1 MLILA
6 GEVVFADRAAGAT
19 EGFERLAVGMQ
30 GFTLAAPEAF
40 LPPDGSRSGVP
51 RRLRRSPES
60 GRPPTPLARGLIED
74 KASGTQ
80 LIQELIADGLY
91 AVTRYEPQSDKVM
104 RMHAQTAMIE
114 NGFVHLPDSAPWLAQ
129 HLHELTTFPK
139 GRHDDQ
145 VDSTAQMLDWFKRG
159 AGPTSNAGIFE
170 LYRQL
175 AEEARGQ
182 QARGERWV
190 RLCVPPGIG
199 RMNLLHLNVA
209 ADGTV
214 EMLESDA
221 QSFLRAGWERVH
233 ADGLAG
239 TESSDLT

>member
-1 MLILA
+1 M
-6 GEVVFADRAAGAT
+6 
-19 EGFERLAVGMQ
+19 
-30 GFTLAAPEAF
+30 
-40 LPPDGSRSGVP
+40 
-51 RRLRRSPES
+51 
-60 GRPPTPLARGLIED
+60 
-74 KASGTQ
+74 
-80 LIQELIADGLY
+80 
-91 AVTRYEPQSDKVM
+91 
-104 RMHAQTAMIE
+104 
-114 NGFVHLPDSAPWLAQ
+114 LAQ
-129 HLHELTTFPK
+129 YLHELTTFPK

-145 VDSTAQMLDWFKRG
+145 VDSTAQMLAWFKRG

-182 QARGERWV
+182 QAWGERWV

-214 EMLESDA
+214 EMLESEA